1 MPIWQPQSLLSRTSQ
16 EMKSKIDVLQW
27 CVWLIS
33 TVKDAFKKWEE
44 HESFSP
50 HLTLQ
55 VELHLEDLERSRSQE
70 PRDGMPRPDNRQM
83 VELGYG
89 QWSRGWAV
97 HLGWWD
103 HCTLISLDINHS
115 CTCMTYQTYHST
127 FAFAYRYSAKR
138 SRCTKQFKYCY
149 LCSI

>member
-27 CVWLIS
+27 CVWLMS

-70 PRDGMPRPDNRQM
+70 PRDGMPRPD
-83 VELGYG
+83 
-89 QWSRGWAV
+89 
-97 HLGWWD
+97 
-103 HCTLISLDINHS
+103 
-115 CTCMTYQTYHST
+115 MTDG
-127 FAFAYRYSAKR
+127 
-138 SRCTKQFKYCY
+138 
-149 LCSI
+149 